1 MNRMHRKNLFKWL
14 AAMALGASALA
25 AVAQQD
31 FPNRPVRLITPFPPG
46 GVADALARGLGAK
59 LGERWKQPV
68 VVDNRP
74 GANTVIAA
82 QELIKQSPDGHSLLL
97 ALDMTLVMNQYL
109 YRTPKYDP
117 IKDFTPIS
125 RVAEFPFFL
134 ITRSDTGVKSVQQY
148 IERAKHERGELK
160 VGSAAIVTTIA
171 AEILNRA
178 AGVKTLPIQYKGTGD
193 NTLALLRGDIDFI
206 VDTDVTAA
214 QHVKSGR
221 LRILANSGARRV
233 SNYPDVPTY
242 KEVAPNNPEMTV
254 WYGVVGPANMSPA
267 LVGKLSTDIAWALQ
281 QPELRA
287 MLQEKS
293 LDAAAAGPEEF
304 RQRINVDSRKY
315 GELIRQMNL
324 YVD

>member
-1 MNRMHRKNLFKWL
+1 MQRKNFLQLL
-14 AAMALGASALA
+14 AAIALGVTALA
-25 AVAQQD
+25 AGAQQD

-46 GVADALARGLGAK
+46 GVADALARGIGAK
-59 LGERWKQPV
+59 LAERWKQPV

-82 QELIKQSPDGHSLLL
+82 QELIKQSPDGHALML

-117 IKDFTPIS
+117 VKDFTPIS

-134 ITRSDTGVKSVQQY
+134 ITRTDTGVKTVQEY
-148 IERAKHERGELK
+148 VDRAKRDKGELK

-178 AGVKTLPIQYKGTGD
+178 AGVKTVPIQYKGTGD

-206 VDTDVTAA
+206 FDTDVTAA
-214 QHVKSGR
+214 QHVRSGR

-233 SNYPDVPTY
+233 PNYPDVPTY
-242 KEVAPNNPEMTV
+242 KEVVPNNPEMTV
-254 WYGVVGPANMSPA
+254 WYGIVGPAGMSPA
-267 LVGKLSTDIAWALQ
+267 LVAKMSTDIASAMQ
-281 QPELRA
+281 QPEVRA

-293 LDAAAAGPEEF
+293 LDAASAGPEEF
-304 RQRINVDSRKY
+304 KQRVNTDSRKY